1 MLGDNQEVGNKVS
14 SQSTIITSGQR
25 WAKVVNAVDG
35 EASPWNPDFKEGTIS
50 WGYALNMLKGQ
61 TTNINQ
67 LAQPLV
73 EQKRDPVPE
82 KIDNVLLV
90 LCKLFAKV
98 KPNMKIMK
106 DKCNKHYPR
115 LTVDKHDMIILTK
128 FSLGSFD
135 TELFEVICMLSLKCA
150 NGSTIQ
156 WDNNTYNC
164 IHAGIRFYTQY
175 KFSHKVPWLSPSK

>member
-1 MLGDNQEVGNKVS
+1 MLLMVKHLLGILILKKGLSVGDMLWTCSRAKPPALTSLPNHWLNK
-14 SQSTIITSGQR
+14 
-25 WAKVVNAVDG
+25 
-35 EASPWNPDFKEGTIS
+35 
-50 WGYALNMLKGQ
+50 
-61 TTNINQ
+61 
-67 LAQPLV
+67 
-73 EQKRDPVPE
+73 KRDPVPE

-98 KPNMKIMK
+98 KPNMK